1 MIRDMRLR
9 KEREREFERNQRTPP
24 EDPTPAV
31 AGQDEGGTE
40 GSRE

>member
-24 EDPTPAV
+24 ERAEPPTPGVA
-31 AGQDEGGTE
+31 AGQPEGE
-40 GSRE
+40 SE